1 MAGMGS
7 ADVNDQAM
15 IARLYRGVARIR
27 RVEERVAEIYPTDK
41 IKSPIHLSIGQEA
54 IAVGICDAL
63 KPDDIVSGTYRGHAS
78 YLAKGGDLP
87 AMLAEMFG
95 KVGGCARGKGGSMH
109 LVGLEQGILGC
120 SAVVGSNVPVAAGY
134 SLALKRRGGGQ
145 VVVVFYGD
153 GASEEGG
160 VYETL
165 NFAALHKLPIL
176 FVCENN
182 FLAIHEPLARRWA
195 SDQLTERVATFGM
208 PAHRIVSGDIFELR
222 ATAAR
227 LIDGIR
233 AGSGPAFLECHTYR
247 WREHVGPAEDY
258 AAGYRPRADLE
269 AWQHKDPVARLAALL
284 PDALRHAIDAEIAA
298 EIDAAVRF
306 AEESPFPALEEL
318 YHHVYA

>member
-1 MAGMGS
+1 MDT
-7 ADVNDQAM
+7 ADVNNREA
-15 IARLYRGVARIR
+15 IARLYRGLARIR
-27 RVEERVAEIYPTDK
+27 RVEERVADIYPTDK

-54 IAVGICDAL
+54 VAVGICDAL
-63 KPDDIVSGTYRGHAS
+63 RADDVVSGTYRGHAT

-134 SLALKRRGGGQ
+134 SLALKRRGRGQ
-145 VVVVFYGD
+145 VMAVFYGD
-153 GASEEGG
+153 GASEEGC
-160 VYETL
+160 VYEAL

-182 FLAIHEPLARRWA
+182 FLAIHEPLTRRWA
-195 SDQLTERVATFGM
+195 ADQLTERVATFGI
-208 PAHRIVSGDIFELR
+208 PARRIVSGDVFEIR
-222 ATAAR
+222 AAAAE
-227 LIDGIR
+227 LIEGIR
-233 AGSGPAFLECHTYR
+233 TGSGPAFLECHTYR

-258 AAGYRPRADLE
+258 AAGYRARTDLE
-269 AWQHKDPVARLAALL
+269 TWQSKDQVARLAAML
-284 PDALRHAIDAEIAA
+284 PDAARELIDTEIAV
-298 EIDAAVRF
+298 EIDAAVRY

-318 YHHVYA
+318 YDHVFA

>member
-1 MAGMGS
+1 MDTA
-7 ADVNDQAM
+7 AVNDRET
-15 IARLYRGVARIR
+15 IARLYRGLARIR
-27 RVEERVAEIYPTDK
+27 RVEERVADIYPTDK

-54 IAVGICDAL
+54 VAVGICDTLRA
-63 KPDDIVSGTYRGHAS
+63 DDIVSGTYRGHAT

-134 SLALKRRGGGQ
+134 SLALKRRGRGQ
-145 VVVVFYGD
+145 VVAVFYGD

-182 FLAIHEPLARRWA
+182 FLAIHEPLTRRWA
-195 SDQLTERVATFGM
+195 ADQLTERVATFGM
-208 PAHRIVSGDIFELR
+208 PARRIVSGDVFEIR
-222 ATAAR
+222 AAAAE

-233 AGSGPAFLECHTYR
+233 SGAGPAFLECHTYR

-258 AAGYRPRADLE
+258 AAGYRARTDLE
-269 AWQHKDPVARLAALL
+269 AWQRKDQVARLAALL
-284 PDALRHAIDAEIAA
+284 PDGARQSIDADIAA
-298 EIDAAVRF
+298 EIDTAVRY

-318 YHHVYA
+318 YDHVFA

>member
-1 MAGMGS
+1 MAS
-7 ADVNDQAM
+7 PEPTDQNT
-15 IARLYRGVARIR
+15 IARLYRGIARIR
-27 RVEERVAEIYPTDK
+27 RVEERVAAIYPTDK

-54 IAVGICDAL
+54 VAVGICDAL
-63 KPDDIVSGTYRGHAS
+63 RADDTVSGTYRGHAT
-78 YLAKGGDLP
+78 YLAKGGDLN
-87 AMLAEMFG
+87 AMLAEMYG

-134 SLALKRRGGGQ
+134 ALALKRRGRGQ
-145 VVVVFYGD
+145 MVACFYGD

-182 FLAIHEPLARRWA
+182 FLAIHEPLNRRWA
-195 SDQLTERVATFGM
+195 ADRLTERVATFGM
-208 PAHRIVSGDIFELR
+208 PAQRITSGDIFEIR
-222 ATAAR
+222 TAAAEAVAA
-227 LIDGIR
+227 IR
-233 AGSGPAFLECHTYR
+233 AGAGPVFLECHTYR

-258 AAGYRPRADLE
+258 AAGYRDRADLE
-269 AWQHKDPVARLAALL
+269 AWQAKDQVARLAALL
-284 PDALRHAIDAEIAA
+284 PEDARQTIDAAIAA

-306 AEESPFPALEEL
+306 AEDSPFPALEEL
-318 YHHVYA
+318 YDHVYA

>member
-1 MAGMGS
+1 MDTA
-7 ADVNDQAM
+7 AVNDQET
-15 IARLYRGVARIR
+15 IARLYRGLARIR
-27 RVEERVAEIYPTDK
+27 RVEERVADIYPTDK

-54 IAVGICDAL
+54 VAVGICDTLRA
-63 KPDDIVSGTYRGHAS
+63 DDIVSGTYRGHAT

-134 SLALKRRGGGQ
+134 SLALKRRGRGQ
-145 VVVVFYGD
+145 VVAVFYGD

-182 FLAIHEPLARRWA
+182 FLAIHEPLTRRWA
-195 SDQLTERVATFGM
+195 ADQLTERVATFGM
-208 PAHRIVSGDIFELR
+208 PARRIVSGDVFEIR
-222 ATAAR
+222 AAAAE

-233 AGSGPAFLECHTYR
+233 SGAGPAFLECHTYR

-258 AAGYRPRADLE
+258 AAGYRARTDLE
-269 AWQHKDPVARLAALL
+269 AWQSKDQVARLAALL
-284 PDALRHAIDAEIAA
+284 PDAARQSIDADIAA
-298 EIDAAVRF
+298 EIDAAVRY

-318 YHHVYA
+318 YDHVFA

>member
-1 MAGMGS
+1 MDTA
-7 ADVNDQAM
+7 AVNDRET
-15 IARLYRGVARIR
+15 IARLYRGLARIR
-27 RVEERVAEIYPTDK
+27 RVEERVADIYPTDK

-54 IAVGICDAL
+54 VAVGICDTLRA
-63 KPDDIVSGTYRGHAS
+63 DDIVSGTYRGHAT

-134 SLALKRRGGGQ
+134 SLALKRRGRGQ
-145 VVVVFYGD
+145 VVAVFYGD

-182 FLAIHEPLARRWA
+182 FLAIHEPLTRRWA
-195 SDQLTERVATFGM
+195 ADQLTERVATFGM
-208 PAHRIVSGDIFELR
+208 PARRIVSGDVFEIR
-222 ATAAR
+222 AAAAE

-233 AGSGPAFLECHTYR
+233 SGAGPAFLECHTYR

-258 AAGYRPRADLE
+258 AAGYRARTDLE
-269 AWQHKDPVARLAALL
+269 AWQSKDQVARLAALL
-284 PDALRHAIDAEIAA
+284 PDAARQSIDADIAA
-298 EIDAAVRF
+298 EIDAAVRY

-318 YHHVYA
+318 YDHVFA

>member
-1 MAGMGS
+1 MDT
-7 ADVNDQAM
+7 ADMIDRET
-15 IARLYRGVARIR
+15 IARLYRGLTRIR

-54 IAVGICDAL
+54 VAVGICDAL
-63 KPDDIVSGTYRGHAS
+63 RADDVVSGTYRGHAT

-134 SLALKRRGGGQ
+134 SLALKRRGRGQ
-145 VVVVFYGD
+145 VVAVFYGD

-182 FLAIHEPLARRWA
+182 FLAIHEPLTRRWA
-195 SDQLTERVATFGM
+195 ADQLTERVATFGM
-208 PAHRIVSGDIFELR
+208 PACRIASGDIFEIR
-222 ATAAR
+222 AAAAE

-233 AGSGPAFLECHTYR
+233 AGAGPAFLECHTYR

-258 AAGYRPRADLE
+258 AAGYRGRTDLE
-269 AWQHKDPVARLAALL
+269 AWQRKDQVARLAALL
-284 PDALRHAIDAEIAA
+284 PDGVRQSIDAEIAA
-298 EIDAAVRF
+298 EIDAAVRY

-318 YHHVYA
+318 YDHVYA

>member
-1 MAGMGS
+1 MDTA
-7 ADVNDQAM
+7 AVNDRET
-15 IARLYRGVARIR
+15 IARLYRGLARIR

-54 IAVGICDAL
+54 VAVGVCDAL
-63 KPDDIVSGTYRGHAS
+63 RADDVVSGTYRGHAT

-109 LVGLEQGILGC
+109 LVGLEHGILGC

-134 SLALKRRGGGQ
+134 SLALKRRGRGQ
-145 VVVVFYGD
+145 VVAVFYGD

-182 FLAIHEPLARRWA
+182 FLAIHEPLTRRWA
-195 SDQLTERVATFGM
+195 ADQLTERVATFGM
-208 PAHRIVSGDIFELR
+208 PARRIISGDVFEIR
-222 ATAAR
+222 AAAAE

-233 AGSGPAFLECHTYR
+233 SGAGPAFLECHTYR

-258 AAGYRPRADLE
+258 AAGYRARADLE
-269 AWQHKDPVARLAALL
+269 AWQDKDQVARLAALL
-284 PDALRHAIDAEIAA
+284 PEAARQSIDAEIAL
-298 EIDAAVRF
+298 EIDTAVSY

-318 YHHVYA
+318 YDHVYA

>member
-1 MAGMGS
+1 MGT
-7 ADVNDQAM
+7 ADVNDQET
-15 IARLYRGVARIR
+15 IARLYRGLARIR
-27 RVEERVAEIYPTDK
+27 RVEERVADIYPTDK

-54 IAVGICDAL
+54 VAVGICDAL
-63 KPDDIVSGTYRGHAS
+63 RADDVVSGTYRGHAT

-134 SLALKRRGGGQ
+134 SLALKRRGRGQ

-182 FLAIHEPLARRWA
+182 FLAIHEPLTRRWA
-195 SDQLTERVATFGM
+195 ADQLTERVATFGM
-208 PAHRIVSGDIFELR
+208 PARRIVSGDVFEIR
-222 ATAAR
+222 AAAAA

-258 AAGYRPRADLE
+258 AAGYRARADLE
-269 AWQHKDPVARLAALL
+269 AWQDKDQVARLAALL
-284 PDALRHAIDAEIAA
+284 PDAARS
-298 EIDAAVRF
+298 R
-306 AEESPFPALEEL
+306 STPTSRWR
-318 YHHVYA
+318 